1 MNRKVLVTGGAGFIG
16 ASLVDKL
23 MLLDYRVKVID
34 NLSTGKKENIDYHL
48 DKDSFEFIKAD
59 LLKDD
64 ISSYFE
70 DVEEVWHLA
79 ANPDVKSGLT
89 NTRDMIDQNIIVTY
103 NVLEAMRKNNVKK
116 INFTSSSVVYGEA
129 KTIPTPEDY
138 GPLMP
143 ISLYGA
149 SKLAS
154 ESLISAYAST
164 FGIKGAIFR
173 LANVV
178 GPRSD
183 HGVIHDFIN
192 KLNKN
197 RNLLEILGNGNQKKS
212 YVYVEDCVEAM
223 VLASNPQ
230 KDIDVFNIG
239 SDDYITVRQIAEIVS
254 KTMGLQPV
262 FEFGSED
269 RGWKGDVPVMLL
281 ATDKIKS
288 LGWNLNHNSSESV
301 KITAEKIISGQGK
314 RSSYQ

>member
-1 MNRKVLVTGGAGFIG
+1 MDGKVLVTGGAGFIG
-16 ASLVDKL
+16 SSLVDKL

-34 NLSTGKKENIDYHL
+34 NLSSGRKENINYHL
-48 DKDSFEFIKAD
+48 NRDSFEFIEAD

-64 ISSYFE
+64 ISQYFE
-70 DVEEVWHLA
+70 GVDEVWHLA
-79 ANPDVKSGLT
+79 ANPNVKSGLS
-89 NTRDMIDQNIIVTY
+89 NTKDMIDQNILVTY

-129 KTIPTPEDY
+129 KTIPTPENY
-138 GPLMP
+138 SPLMP

-154 ESLISAYAST
+154 EALISAYSSS
-164 FGIKGAIFR
+164 FGIKGTIFR

-183 HGVIHDFIN
+183 HGVIHDFVM
-192 KLNKN
+192 KLDENKN
-197 RNLLEILGNGNQKKS
+197 TLNILGDGNQKKS
-212 YVYVEDCVEAM
+212 YIYVDDCVEAM
-223 VLASNPQ
+223 VLASNSE
-230 KDIDVFNIG
+230 KDVDVFNVG
-239 SDDYITVRQIAEIVS
+239 SNDYISVKEIAETVS
-254 KTMGLQPV
+254 KAMGLQPV

-288 LGWNLNHNSSESV
+288 LGWKLNYNSLEAV
-301 KITAEKIISGQGK
+301 KLTAEKMISSGNLN
-314 RSSYQ
+314 